1 MRTQKSEVRTQKSEI
16 RNQKSKVR
24 SRIIC
29 PLSSVL
35 CPLSS
40 VVMLVFVAAF
50 IFTGCQRKYKEDVVE
65 VLASGPDLETISVPA
80 DYVFRA
86 IVAAGGWD
94 AWAQTKELQLDCVV
108 TFYQPDGSFYLTEQ
122 HHVVYPWSNSIQI
135 SAREPQGTFVWQLSK
150 GQFDVLQGGG
160 QIDGLPVEI
169 SSHCF
174 AEMIL
179 SVITIPARFLD
190 ASVEFTKAS
199 TGLKIQGQWYYPITR
214 RSKPVLGAES
224 EPARSLSKAV
234 FYQDR
239 DSSLVD
245 MLLFADIDSS
255 VIASEAQPSA
265 AIPVSFAIRGYDYTE
280 VVRMDS
286 QGEKEGVRVPVR
298 IEIFRTDARGNL
310 QERLVKIDYHTLKR
324 AK

>member
-1 MRTQKSEVRTQKSEI
+1 MGNKF
-16 RNQKSKVR
+16 SKT
-24 SRIIC
+24 IW
-29 PLSSVL
+29 LVL
-35 CPLSS
+35 
-40 VVMLVFVAAF
+40 VAAF

-65 VLASGPDLETISVPA
+65 VLASGPDIEAISVPP
-80 DYVFRA
+80 DYVVRA
-86 IVAAGGWD
+86 IEAGGGWN

-108 TFYQPDGSFYLTEQ
+108 TFYQPGGSFYLTEQ

-135 SAREPQGTFVWQLSK
+135 SAREPQGTFVWQLSR
-150 GQFDVLQGGG
+150 GQFDVLQDGG

-214 RSKPVLGAES
+214 RSKPALGAE
-224 EPARSLSKAV
+224 PARPLSKTV

-245 MLLFADIDSS
+245 MLLFADVDSS
-255 VIASEAQPSA
+255 VIAGEAQPSA

>member
-1 MRTQKSEVRTQKSEI
+1 MRTQNSELRSQKSEI
-16 RNQKSKVR
+16 RNQKSEVR
-24 SRIIC
+24 SQIIC
-29 PLSSVL
+29 PLFSVFCPLPSVL
-35 CPLSS
+35 
-40 VVMLVFVAAF
+40 MLVLVAAF
-50 IFTGCQRKYKEDVVE
+50 IFTGCQWKYKEDVVE
-65 VLASGPDLETISVPA
+65 VLASGPDLETISVPP
-80 DYVFRA
+80 DYVVRA
-86 IVAAGGWD
+86 IEAAGGWN

-135 SAREPQGTFVWQLSK
+135 SAREPQGTFVWQLSR

-214 RSKPVLGAES
+214 RSRPVVGAELEP
-224 EPARSLSKAV
+224 EPARPLSKAV

-245 MLLFADIDSS
+245 MILFDNMSGDDFLA
-255 VIASEAQPSA
+255 V
-265 AIPVSFAIRGYDYTE
+265 RGYDYTK
-280 VVRMDS
+280 V
-286 QGEKEGVRVPVR
+286 EKEDVRVPVR
-298 IEIFRTDARGNL
+298 IEIFRTDTRGNL